1 MGLHR
6 VVADNEMMVTRGML
20 SYVLD
25 VLEEV
30 GWAVYPSDVAHMFK
44 EVVRGSR
51 VHGIAI
57 RRKDK

>member
-1 MGLHR
+1 
-6 VVADNEMMVTRGML
+6 V
-20 SYVLD
+20 YILD

-30 GWAVYPSDVAHMFK
+30 GWTVYPSDVAHMFE

-57 RRKDK
+57 AEKKNEWGAILS